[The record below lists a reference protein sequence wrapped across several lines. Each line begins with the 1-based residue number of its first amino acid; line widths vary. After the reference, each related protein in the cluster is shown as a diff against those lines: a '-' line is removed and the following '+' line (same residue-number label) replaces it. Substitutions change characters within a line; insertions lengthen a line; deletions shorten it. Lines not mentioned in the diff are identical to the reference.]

1 MEFSRD
7 NLKLHFCLS
16 IVDKF
21 QCFWHEFLHNNVGWR
36 ETNRK
41 IVLHYFSLSFTLLN
55 SEYHDR
61 FFLPHHHIFCR
72 QNKVGG
78 LEFQRRLKHLHNQQM
93 LSSQPFF
100 ARSSSSVQML
110 RRIAE
115 IFFLNCLNNGHTQ
128 RFLCFLGFFVL
139 EVLPC
144 FWNKIWLQRRT
155 LFSTFL

>member
-1 MEFSRD
+1 MNF
-7 NLKLHFCLS
+7 KHF
-16 IVDKF
+16 
-21 QCFWHEFLHNNVGWR
+21 FLHNNVGWR

-41 IVLHYFSLSFTLLN
+41 IVLNYFSLSFTLLN
-55 SEYHDR
+55 SEFYDR

-155 LFSTFL
+155 LFLNFFIITEK

>member
-1 MEFSRD
+1 M
-7 NLKLHFCLS
+7 
-16 IVDKF
+16 
-21 QCFWHEFLHNNVGWR
+21 FLAWISSTFFYIIMWV
-36 ETNRK
+36 EEKPTEK
-41 IVLHYFSLSFTLLN
+41 ICWTTFLSLSLLN
-55 SEYHDR
+55 SEFYDR

-155 LFSTFL
+155 PFSTFL

>member
-7 NLKLHFCLS
+7 NSKKYVD
-16 IVDKF
+16 VDKF
-21 QCFWHEFLHNNVGWR
+21 QISSTFFYIIMWVEEKPTEKLCWTTFLFLLLYW
-36 ETNRK
+36 
-41 IVLHYFSLSFTLLN
+41 IVN
-55 SEYHDR
+55 SMID

>member
-1 MEFSRD
+1 MTSF
-7 NLKLHFCLS
+7 NVFGMNFKHF
-16 IVDKF
+16 
-21 QCFWHEFLHNNVGWR
+21 FLHNNVGWR

-41 IVLHYFSLSFTLLN
+41 IVLNYFSLSFTLLN
-55 SEYHDR
+55 SEFYDR

-155 LFSTFL
+155 LFLNFFIITEK